1 MSLSF
6 AVIVFLEWRCG
17 YTIRCLLPRRGGC
30 DVQKKPHVTSVCP
43 PHAQQEWRP
52 ASWLSLGSDA
62 GMASMQ
68 RSDSAWTMD
77 KVYNIYMKFLSIAL
91 LQKRKRKKDTGVS
104 TRYSYINSFCI
115 CCSIPRTCLN
125 LTMLFN
131 VLFTYSHQF
140 SFSFFTSTFLFFFKA
155 T

>member
-30 DVQKKPHVTSVCP
+30 DVQKKAHVTSVCP

-140 SFSFFTSTFLFFFKA
+140 SFSFFTSTFLFFF
-155 T
+155 